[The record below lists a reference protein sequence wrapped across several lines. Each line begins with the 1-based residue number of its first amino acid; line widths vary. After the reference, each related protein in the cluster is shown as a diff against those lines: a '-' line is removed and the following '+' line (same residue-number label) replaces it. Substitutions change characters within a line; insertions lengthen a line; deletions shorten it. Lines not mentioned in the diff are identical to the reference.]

1 MKNAKW
7 WVATAAATVTVVATV
22 TAGIVVTQVNQLYY
36 DPAPP
41 LIDAPQ
47 PFTPLTPARDV
58 SLAAL
63 QPMLDDAR
71 LGRASIDIRDL
82 ATGEVVLSRDPN
94 AALLPASTTKTLTAA
109 AALLT
114 LDPADRIITEVKQ
127 QGEDTAVIIAAGDV
141 WMTEKTISD
150 LAQQIS
156 AKLPNVKNI
165 LIDTSTWTAP
175 NFLETWDR
183 RDIDGGFVAPLEPA
197 MIHGGRLGGDSG
209 DLPRSHAPALDVA
222 KAVAGELGVPTYGYT
237 TFSGDKEA
245 APTLATVQ
253 SPPLR
258 DRLEAMMEESDNVM
272 AEAIGRELSGSDPAG
287 ETMRILAERFTVAED
302 IVVKDNSG
310 LSTDNRISAGLLN
323 SVITAAGTD
332 NKLAPLFTTL
342 PVAGG
347 SGTLIDRYLDKA
359 GRGYVRAKTGTLTD
373 TAALAGTIAAES
385 GHTYSFAIICNDSPV
400 LPARAAMD
408 ELTSAIRTAP

>member
-22 TAGIVVTQVNQLYY
+22 TAGVVVTQVNQLYY

-41 LIDAPQ
+41 LVDAPQ
-47 PFTPLTPARDV
+47 PFKPLTPTRDV
-58 SLAAL
+58 SLAGL
-63 QPMLDDAR
+63 QPLLDDAR

-82 ATGEVVLSRDPN
+82 ATGEVVLARDPQ

-114 LDPADRIITEVKQ
+114 LDPADRITTVVKQ
-127 QGEDTAVIIAAGDV
+127 QGEDTAVIMAAGDV
-141 WMTEKTISD
+141 WMTEKTIGD
-150 LAQQIS
+150 LAHQIS
-156 AKLPNVKNI
+156 TKLPNVKQV
-165 LIDTSTWTAP
+165 LIDTSAWSAP
-175 NFLETWDR
+175 NFLETWER
-183 RDIDGGFVAPLEPA
+183 LDIDGGFVAPLEPA

-222 KAVAGELGVPTYGYT
+222 KAVATELGVPTYGYT
-237 TFSGDKEA
+237 TFAGDKEA

-287 ETMRILAERFTVAED
+287 ETMRILAEHFTIADD

-310 LSTDNRISAGLLN
+310 LSTENRISAELLN
-323 SVITAAGTD
+323 SIITAASTD
-332 NKLAPLFTTL
+332 KKLAPLFTTL

-347 SGTLIDRYLDKA
+347 SGTLIDRYLDKP

-373 TAALAGTIAAES
+373 TAALTGTIAAES
-385 GHTYSFAIICNDSPV
+385 GHTYSFTIICNNAPV

-408 ELTSAIRTAP
+408 ELTSAIRTAT